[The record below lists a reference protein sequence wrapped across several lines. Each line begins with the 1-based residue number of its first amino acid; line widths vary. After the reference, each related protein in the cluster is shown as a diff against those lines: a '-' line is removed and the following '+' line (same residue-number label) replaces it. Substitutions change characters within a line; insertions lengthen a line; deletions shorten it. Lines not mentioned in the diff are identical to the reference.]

1 MFNSQDKPSNTTTF
15 TRKNA
20 AAFINLTLEDANG
33 NEYKVIKGAPIQA
46 DSTNIV
52 DRSLLNKALAA
63 HKAGQPEVELM
74 FKGTIRL
81 TGIDDGLADLD
92 LALVTPALAAN
103 ETMDK
108 DTGEVTQQQAG

>member
-1 MFNSQDKPSNTTTF
+1 MFNSTDKVSNTTTF

-33 NEYKVIKGAPIQA
+33 NEFNVIKGAPIQA
-46 DSTNIV
+46 DSNNRV

-63 HKAGQPEVELM
+63 HKAGQPEVEFM

-92 LALVTPALAAN
+92 LEALAPALAAN
-103 ETMDK
+103 ESMDK
-108 DTGEVTQQQAG
+108 DTGEVTQKAG